1 VPLPLRS
8 LEFSNVVQAM
18 KGAGFMD
25 DAVRSALEIGPG
37 STREDRLVDIT
48 TYGARTGEPRRIEIV
63 FHRLDGRWYLTGLP
77 GPRGWYANLRKNP
90 RLVFHL
96 KHGVVADVPATAR
109 PITEDGER
117 RQVLTP
123 VVADIKAARG
133 GEFDLDDWLARS
145 PLVELTFDDLA
156 YSGESSGY

>member
-1 VPLPLRS
+1 MPLRS
-8 LEFSNVVQAM
+8 LEFSNDVQAM

-37 STREDRLVDIT
+37 STREDKLVDIT

-63 FHRLDGRWYLTGLP
+63 FHRLDGRWYLTGTP
-77 GPRGWYANLRKNP
+77 GPRGWYANLRKDP

-96 KHGVVADVPATAR
+96 KHGVLADVPATAR
-109 PITEDGER
+109 PITEDQER
-117 RQVLTP
+117 RRVLIP
-123 VVADIKAARG
+123 IVADIKATRG
-133 GEFDLDDWLARS
+133 GEFDLNDWLARS

-156 YSGESSGY
+156 

>member
-1 VPLPLRS
+1 
-8 LEFSNVVQAM
+8 
-18 KGAGFMD
+18 MD

-48 TYGARTGEPRRIEIV
+48 TYGAKTGEPRRIEIV
-63 FHRLDGRWYLTGLP
+63 FHRLGGRWYLTGTP

-109 PITEDGER
+109 LITEDRER

-123 VVADIKAARG
+123 IVADIKAARG
-133 GEFDLDDWLARS
+133 GDFDLGDWLARS
-145 PLVELTFDDLA
+145 PLVEVAFADDSDREA
-156 YSGESSGY
+156 R

>member
-1 VPLPLRS
+1 
-8 LEFSNVVQAM
+8 
-18 KGAGFMD
+18 MD
-25 DAVRSALEIGPG
+25 NAVRSALDIGPG
-37 STREDRLVDIT
+37 STREDRLVDVT

-63 FHRLDGRWYLTGLP
+63 FHRLGGHWYLTGTP

-96 KHGVVADVPATAR
+96 KHGVVADVSATAR
-109 PITEDGER
+109 PITEDQER

-123 VVADIKAARG
+123 IVADIQATRA
-133 GEFDLDDWLARS
+133 GELDLNDWLARS

-156 YSGESSGY
+156 

>member
-1 VPLPLRS
+1 VIRVPLRS
-8 LEFSNVVQAM
+8 LEFSDVVQAM

-37 STREDRLVDIT
+37 ATREDKLVDIT

-63 FHRLDGRWYLTGLP
+63 FHRLDGRWYLTGTP
-77 GPRGWYANLRKNP
+77 GPRAWYANLRKNP

-109 PITEDGER
+109 PVTEDQER

-123 VVADIKAARG
+123 IVADIKARRG
-133 GEFDLDDWLARS
+133 GEFDLNDWLARS
-145 PLVELTFDDLA
+145 PLVELTFDDPA
-156 YSGESSGY
+156 